1 MGPPPR
7 FHVKKHQL
15 IIHSQP
21 PATIAATLPPTL
33 PPPDAATLPPSTPVA
48 ALPHSPLAAAPLP
61 PPPLP
66 SSKSPQSFE
75 QGKKFG
81 KIKIKLPPT
90 PPVFT
95 NLLPGDGSNTM
106 NKKNKNKNRK
116 KKDGPRL
123 CWPCQLWFKG
133 GKALGGHRRHRH
145 PKQII
150 LALPAPNAPILALPA
165 PPHPPPPQAPPRVFA
180 PNSITISPTPSKHQ
194 ESNLLT
200 DASSSSTITQEQELE
215 DPDLQDVAQTLLDFS
230 AGSRPAILGKRPL
243 LKIDEVGD
251 LKHNIN
257 DYKMMTKHMHKKMR
271 QQFVTLSTNRTIP
284 DWDLLFP
291 IQQGDMI
298 HPRPAVSGPN
308 RKEEEESIE
317 SIDAQNLELELAT
330 GVRNNPKEDI
340 NINQLS
346 DSA

>member
-165 PPHPPPPQAPPRVFA
+165 PPHPPPPQAPPR
-180 PNSITISPTPSKHQ
+180 
-194 ESNLLT
+194 
-200 DASSSSTITQEQELE
+200 EQELE